1 MAIELATAYVS
12 IVPSMRGVAEQITKS
27 IGDASSKAGKDGGES
42 SGRGFSS
49 AFGAKIGA
57 ISGLVSSV
65 VTKAANVVSSSLS
78 GAISRVDQLNNFP
91 KVMANLGYSAED
103 AARSLDK
110 MDKGI
115 SGLPTSLDSMTG
127 MVQQIAP
134 VCDSLD
140 EATDLSLAFNDALL
154 AGGKSADLQGYAMEQ
169 YSQILSTGSVELE
182 GWRSIMTAMPGQL
195 NQVAQALLGPTA
207 NSMDLYQ
214 ALKDGTVSVDQ
225 FNDAIMQLDKQGVNG
240 FASFH
245 DQAKTATDGIQTSF
259 QNVETAVKRNLGN
272 IVQALG
278 AGGISS
284 AIQAF
289 GGLINQAG
297 QWVVDFINGFKDTGA
312 FDAMKTAIEAVGKA
326 IESLGNAF
334 GAIAETIAPG
344 LQSIDGASGI
354 GQTLGTVFK
363 TAAGI
368 IQTVADKLTQFGNW
382 MNANAQPIAVLLTT
396 IGGGFAAFKGYQ
408 ALNTGLQALTG
419 TMTAVTGG
427 LTGMKNGLLLIMDL
441 GGPVAALK
449 QFASQL
455 NIVQTAQ
462 SLWTA
467 ATKLATAAQGA
478 LNMVLSANPIML
490 VVTAIA
496 ALVAALAWFFTQTET
511 GRQLWQ
517 QFTDFLGTTVEN
529 VKQWFGDAAQWIS
542 DKWNALVAWFQSVP
556 GMIKGFFSDIGSW
569 FGAKFNEAGQAIQ
582 NAWNA
587 VVSFVQS
594 IPGRIKGFFGDI
606 GSWFS
611 NKFNEVKNGI
621 QSKFNEAVDWVRGI
635 PNRILSAL
643 GNLGSLL
650 WNAGSSI
657 INGFLNGLKS
667 AWSGVTG
674 FVSGIGSWIAAH
686 KGPLSYDRRLL
697 IPAGEA
703 IMGGFRKS
711 MMAGW
716 RKVQDDVMGMSLDLA
731 GGFSPSIGMAYTPS
745 PASAGANVTITN
757 YYPQADPW
765 PLRTADESDHSFYE

>member
-1 MAIELATAYVS
+1 MVALAHAYVQ
-12 IVPSMRGVAEQITKS
+12 IVPSMQGVGKAIEKS
-27 IGDASSKAGKDGGES
+27 FGGASETIGRSQGGKLGGGMS
-42 SGRGFSS
+42 SGFAG
-49 AFGAKIGA
+49 KIGA
-57 ISGLVSSV
+57 ISGIAQTVAGKVIGMFSGLTGQIVEASDSAQKFASTLQFAGLDTTTIERL
-65 VTKAANVVSSSLS
+65 TKSTQDYADKTIYSIADIRNTTAQLAANGVKDYDRLAEAA
-78 GAISRVDQLNNFP
+78 GNLNA
-91 KVMANLGYSAED
+91 V
-103 AARSLDK
+103 
-110 MDKGI
+110 
-115 SGLPTSLDSMTG
+115 
-127 MVQQIAP
+127 
-134 VCDSLD
+134 
-140 EATDLSLAFNDALL
+140 
-154 AGGKSADLQGYAMEQ
+154 AGGTADTYKSVAMVLTQTAGQGKLTTENWNQ
-169 YSQILSTGSVELE
+169 LSDA
-182 GWRSIMTAMPGQL
+182 IPGASGKIQ
-195 NQVAQALLGPTA
+195 QALLEMGAYTGNFRDA
-207 NSMDLYQ
+207 MADGQISAEEFNQAILDLGFQ
-214 ALKDGTVSVDQ
+214 DAAVEAATSASTIEGAMGNLEASAVSLGSAFLDGFKPIITGGMGRLSEGISAAVPVVQSGIQNVIDWFSRLWKALEDNGAVEAFKAAW
-225 FNDAIMQLDKQGVNG
+225 DAIRDALDGVVNM
-240 FASFH
+240 
-245 DQAKTATDGIQTSF
+245 
-259 QNVETAVKRNLGN
+259 
-272 IVQALG
+272 
-278 AGGISS
+278 
-284 AIQAF
+284 
-289 GGLINQAG
+289 
-297 QWVVDFINGFKDTGA
+297 VVDWSHLIPP
-312 FDAMKTAIEAVGKA
+312 E
-326 IESLGNAF
+326 
-334 GAIAETIAPG
+334 
-344 LQSIDGASGI
+344 
-354 GQTLGTVFK
+354 
-363 TAAGI
+363 
-368 IQTVADKLTQFGNW
+368 TVADGIKLVADTLNW
-382 MNANAQPIAVLLTT
+382 FIQHGPALTPIIAG
-396 IGGGFAAFKGYQ
+396 IGTAFAAVKGYQ

-419 TMTAVTGG
+419 TMNAVTTGAKG
-427 LTGMKNGLLLIMDL
+427 LINGIMLMMDL
-441 GGPVAALK
+441 GGPVAAIK
-449 QFASQL
+449 QMASSM
-455 NIVQTAQ
+455 NIVKTAQ
-462 SLWTA
+462 AAWNSITTA
-467 ATKLATAAQGA
+467 ATAVQGA
-478 LNMVLSANPIML
+478 FNAVLAANPIGL
-490 VVTAIA
+490 IVTAIA
-496 ALVAALAWFFTQTET
+496 AVVAALAWFFTQTET

-556 GMIKGFFSDIGSW
+556 GMIKGFFNDIGNW

-587 VVSFVQS
+587 VMSFVQS

-621 QSKFNEAVDWVRGI
+621 QSKFNEAVNWVRGI

-765 PLRTADESDHSFYE
+765 PLKTADESDHSFYA

>member
-1 MAIELATAYVS
+1 MASKGYQLAQAYVAV
-12 IVPSMRGVAEQITKS
+12 VPSLKGVGNAITKAF
-27 IGDASSKAGKDGGES
+27 GDTSDKVGKQQGAMLGS
-42 SGRGFSS
+42 GFS
-49 AFGAKIGA
+49 AGLAGKIGA
-57 ISGLVSSV
+57 ISGIAQTVAGKVIGMFSGLTGQIVEASDSAQKFASTLQFAGLDTTTIDRL
-65 VTKAANVVSSSLS
+65 TKSTQDYADKTIYNLSDIRNTTAQLAANGVKDYDRLAEAA
-78 GAISRVDQLNNFP
+78 GNLNA
-91 KVMANLGYSAED
+91 V
-103 AARSLDK
+103 
-110 MDKGI
+110 
-115 SGLPTSLDSMTG
+115 
-127 MVQQIAP
+127 
-134 VCDSLD
+134 
-140 EATDLSLAFNDALL
+140 
-154 AGGKSADLQGYAMEQ
+154 AGGTADTYKSVAMVLTQTAGQGKLTTENWNQ
-169 YSQILSTGSVELE
+169 LSDA
-182 GWRSIMTAMPGQL
+182 IPGASGKIQ
-195 NQVAQALLGPTA
+195 QALLEMGAYTGNFRDAMAEGQISAEEFNQAILDLGFQDAAVEAATSASTIEGAMGNLEASAVSLGTA
-207 NSMDLYQ
+207 FLDGLKPIITGGMGWLSEGISAAVPVVQSGIQNLVDWFSRLWK
-214 ALKDGTVSVDQ
+214 ALEDNGAVDA
-225 FNDAIMQLDKQGVNG
+225 FKAAWDAIRDAIDGVVNM
-240 FASFH
+240 
-245 DQAKTATDGIQTSF
+245 
-259 QNVETAVKRNLGN
+259 
-272 IVQALG
+272 
-278 AGGISS
+278 
-284 AIQAF
+284 
-289 GGLINQAG
+289 
-297 QWVVDFINGFKDTGA
+297 VVDWSHLIPP
-312 FDAMKTAIEAVGKA
+312 E
-326 IESLGNAF
+326 
-334 GAIAETIAPG
+334 
-344 LQSIDGASGI
+344 
-354 GQTLGTVFK
+354 
-363 TAAGI
+363 
-368 IQTVADKLTQFGNW
+368 TVADGIKLVADTLNW
-382 MNANAQPIAVLLTT
+382 FIQHGESLIPIIAAV
-396 IGGGFAAFKGYQ
+396 GGAFAAFKGYQ

-441 GGPVAALK
+441 GGPVAAIK

-556 GMIKGFFSDIGSW
+556 GMIKGFFNDIGSW

-611 NKFNEVKNGI
+611 GKFNEVKNGI